1 MIHFEEETRALNA
14 LIRVVGV
21 GGGGG
26 NAVNNMIQGGLR
38 DVEFIA
44 VNTDSQALRRSLA
57 PVRIQLG
64 ENVTRGLGAGADPE
78 KGYEAAQSSEEMVR
92 EALEGA
98 DMVFVTAGMGGG
110 TGTGGAPVV
119 ARIAR
124 ELGCLTVGVVTRPFG
139 FEGKVRAR
147 NAESGVAELR
157 RHVDTLLVIPNER
170 LFAVAGKDVSA
181 RGGFAIVDGVL
192 FGAVKGIADII
203 TKTGLVNVDFA
214 DVVRVMKDRGRALM
228 GNGTARGPE
237 RAVEAAQIAI
247 SSPLLED
254 NSVTGATAVL
264 VNVTGSPEMGMDEFR
279 RANQVVQEA
288 VHEDA
293 EIIIGVVEDEEME
306 DDLMV
311 TVIATG
317 FDGAAEARGDGRR
330 PRISAAPA
338 AAAADAPGEPV
349 SLARREERER
359 KVANLDA
366 DRPRRPFPSP
376 IDDDEEFE
384 IPAFL
389 RRTAD

>member
-1 MIHFEEETRALNA
+1 MIHFEEEPNRLSA

-26 NAVNNMIQGGLR
+26 NAVNNMIQGGLV

-44 VNTDSQALRRSLA
+44 ANTDSQALRRSLA
-57 PVRIQLG
+57 PVRVQLG
-64 ENVTRGLGAGADPE
+64 EQVTRGLGAGADPDR
-78 KGYEAAQSSEEMVR
+78 GYAAAISSEDLIR
-92 EALEGA
+92 EALDGA

-124 ELGCLTVGVVTRPFG
+124 ELGCLTVGVVTRPFVI
-139 FEGKVRAR
+139 EGKVRAR
-147 NAESGVAELR
+147 NADVGVEELR
-157 RHVDTLLVIPNER
+157 QHVDTLLVIPNER

-181 RGGFAIVDGVL
+181 RAGFKIVDNVL

-228 GNGTARGPE
+228 GNGTARGAE
-237 RAVEAAQIAI
+237 RAVEAAQMAI

-264 VNVTGSPEMGMDEFR
+264 INITGNPDMGMDEFR

-288 VHEDA
+288 VHEEA

-317 FDGAAEARGDGRR
+317 FEPAAEARGDGRR
-330 PRISAAPA
+330 PRVAAAPA
-338 AAAADAPGEPV
+338 ADGAGEPMP
-349 SLARREERER
+349 LARREERER

-366 DRPRRPFPSP
+366 DRPRRPAFPSP